1 MEIEPS
7 ILKNIILVLCTLIF
21 SAFFSGME
29 IAFISA
35 NKLKIE
41 VERKKGFTPS
51 ALISHF
57 LKKPALFI
65 TAMLIGNNI
74 ALVIYGIVS
83 AELLEPLITLFITG
97 DPVTIF
103 IIQIIVST
111 LVILVLAEFL
121 PKAFFRNNPNTT
133 LSVFAIP
140 VTFFYAIFMPI
151 VQFTMFLSN
160 GMMRLFLGVKLKN
173 KKETISFGK
182 IDLDHFIEDTQKRKQ
197 HEESD
202 ERNLRILANAL
213 DFSDIKIRECIVP
226 RTELVAVNV
235 TDEIDILRQKF
246 SSSGNSKVLVYDGSI
261 DNIIGYIHHSK
272 LFDSPQPIRQMVK
285 DVPFVPETMS
295 AQKMLALFIKKNKS
309 IAVVVDEFGGTAG
322 IVTIEDIMEEIF
334 GEIEDEHDNRA
345 MLVDKRINETE
356 FLFSS
361 RIEIDFVNEKYQLD
375 IPTAEEYETLSGLV
389 LHEHGSIPR
398 LNETISID
406 KYVFTIVEVSPS
418 RIELVNLKINDDSN

>member
-1 MEIEPS
+1 MDIEPS
-7 ILKNIILVLCTLIF
+7 LLKNIFLVICTLIF

-51 ALISHF
+51 ALISYF

-74 ALVIYGIVS
+74 ALVIYGIAT
-83 AELLEPLITLFITG
+83 AELLEPFILANITSDI
-97 DPVTIF
+97 VTTF
-103 IIQIIVST
+103 IIQIVVST
-111 LVILVLAEFL
+111 LVILVFAEFL

-140 VTFFYAIFMPI
+140 VTFFYGIFMPFS
-151 VQFTMFLSN
+151 QFTIFLSN

-173 KKETISFGK
+173 RRENISFGK

-197 HEESD
+197 HEDSD

-213 DFSDIKIRECIVP
+213 DFSDVKIRECIVP

-235 TDEIDILRQKF
+235 TDSIDVLRQKF
-246 SSSGNSKVLVYDGSI
+246 SHSGNSKILVYDGSI

-272 LFDSPQPIRQMVK
+272 LFDAPRPIRSMLK
-285 DVPFVPETMS
+285 DVPFVPETMT

-345 MLVDKRINETE
+345 MLIDKKIGENEYV
-356 FLFSS
+356 FSG
-361 RIEIDFVNEKYQLD
+361 RIEIDFINEKYNLA
-375 IPTAEEYETLSGLV
+375 IKTAEEYETLAGLL

-398 LNETISID
+398 LNETIVVVPYI
-406 KYVFTIVEVSPS
+406 FTIAEVSPS
-418 RIELVNLKINDDSN
+418 RIELVNLKINDDTN